1 MYSYEEM
8 AVLYKKL
15 KTVERGYKAI
25 ASQNMKIHEEN
36 ERMMNELKYLRHT
49 IPPLL
54 PTPLIY
60 GLLGS
65 NLLTTGLLIYAIFF

>member
-8 AVLYKKL
+8 TVLYKKL
-15 KTVERGYKAI
+15 KIIERGNKTI
-25 ASQNMKIHEEN
+25 VSQNMELHQEN

-49 IPPLL
+49 IPPSL

-65 NLLTTGLLIYAIFF
+65 NLLSAGLLIYAIFF